1 MVGSS
6 LSHHPLSV
14 IVNGL
19 PFRGDKEN
27 SNFSSES
34 FGGGVYH
41 NTFMD
46 LIFRIQP
53 ELKKIAEKVP
63 ANVKYTAPKIQNEV
77 IEVLQKLLKSKINKS
92 VKEAEYFTT
101 LADGSSDKSLREIEA
116 TFVRYI
122 NADHSVAGHAI
133 DMIDAK
139 ADRSAKRL
147 LIIMDTSLKDSYLN
161 CGSIASQCYDG
172 TSVMSGKKGGLQIL
186 LSDKC
191 GRSILS

>member
-27 SNFSSES
+27 SDFSSES
-34 FGGGVYH
+34 FGGGVYL
-41 NTFMD
+41 NTFKD
-46 LIFRIQP
+46 LFFCIQL
-53 ELKKIAEKVP
+53 ELKKTAEKLP
-63 ANVKYTAPKIQNEV
+63 AMVKYTSPKIQNEV

-92 VKEAEYFTT
+92 VKEAEYFTIHE
-101 LADGSSDKSLREIEA
+101 DGSSDKSLREIEA

-133 DMIDAK
+133 DMIEAK
-139 ADRSAKRL
+139 GNRSAKR
-147 LIIMDTSLKDSYLN
+147 
-161 CGSIASQCYDG
+161 
-172 TSVMSGKKGGLQIL
+172 
-186 LSDKC
+186 
-191 GRSILS
+191 